1 MKEFDIKA
9 PEGCTEKMLECWN
22 LFTTYIEIEKNY
34 SIHTKAAYL
43 KDLSLFFEFCTKEG
57 IEFLEVEPVD
67 FRSFFAYL
75 MKKQAMD
82 KKTQS
87 RRLSSLRTFYKLM
100 HRNDFVKEN
109 PVLSVR
115 FPKTKKNLPKNF
127 TPNETEDLMDYE
139 KPSPNLEKR
148 DKAILEILYSTGIR
162 VFELVGAKL
171 SDLAS
176 DMTTLKVL
184 GKRQKERYVF
194 IGDHAKEALQNYL
207 KERSLSDNSGYIFLN
222 QKGKKLTTRGIR
234 YILSTR
240 RKLMGFDKTVT
251 PHKFRHT
258 FATDLLDAGADIRA
272 VQELLGHASLS
283 STQIYLNV
291 SKDKLREVYRKSH
304 PHAR

>member
-1 MKEFDIKA
+1 
-9 PEGCTEKMLECWN
+9 MLECWKQ
-22 LFTTYIEIEKNY
+22 FSIYIEIEKNY

-43 KDLSLFFEFCTKEG
+43 KDLSLFYEFCIQEG
-57 IEFLEVEPVD
+57 VDFLEIEPID
-67 FRSFFAYL
+67 FRSFFAHTL
-75 MKKQAMD
+75 KKQAMD

-87 RRLSSLRTFYKLM
+87 RRLSSLRTFYKLL
-100 HRNDFVKEN
+100 HRNDLIKEN

-115 FPKTKKNLPKNF
+115 FPRTKKNLPKNF
-127 TPNETEDLMDYE
+127 SPCETEDLLE
-139 KPSPNLEKR
+139 HNNLTPNLEKR

-171 SDLAS
+171 TDLSSDI
-176 DMTTLKVL
+176 TTLKVL

-194 IGDHAKEALQNYL
+194 IGEHAKEALQNYL
-207 KERSLSDNSGYIFLN
+207 KEREVSNNSEYIFLN

-304 PHAR
+304 PHAK

>member
-1 MKEFDIKA
+1 
-9 PEGCTEKMLECWN
+9 MLECWN